1 MSIPSP
7 FGPQDDNVIV
17 ETAGFTYFVATDSV
31 EFAGV
36 TAQFQLFKL
45 AYGPTGSAQIVD
57 SSNGLPV
64 NVIAGGITANLI
76 GFCGAIEGIIG
87 GTPVTVDGTVYVTG
101 LSSAPAYV
109 RTATGYQVEITGG
122 IPLSKSVDSV
132 QVYGPAG
139 VTWVYANLVNES
151 GTQVGN
157 SANPMF
163 VQISGATINATINP
177 TVGVTNTSASPLF
190 VCGVSGATGVNV
202 NVQNT
207 VFIDDS
213 SILSG
218 MTAIYGQVVTLN
230 SNLSTLG
237 LAKPASLQTGRVT
250 STFSTTQQ
258 LNSGF
263 TCQSGVN
270 IKALSTN
277 TDFVYVGNTSAS
289 ATLISSGY
297 AMDPG
302 DETFVNI
309 NNLNKVY
316 IVAASGTQS
325 VTFLAS

>member
-1 MSIPSP
+1 MPLPSP
-7 FGPQDDNVIV
+7 FGPQDDNVII
-17 ETAGFTYFVATDSV
+17 ETGGLTFFVATDSV
-31 EFAGV
+31 VFAGV
-36 TAQFQLFKL
+36 TAQFQLQKL
-45 AYGPTGSAQIVD
+45 AFGPTGSAQIVD

-64 NVIAGGITANLI
+64 NVIGGGITANLV
-76 GFCGAIEGIIG
+76 GFCGAVQGIIG

-101 LSSAPAYV
+101 ISSAPAYV
-109 RTATGYQVEITGG
+109 RTASGYQVEITGG
-122 IPLSKSVDSV
+122 VPLNKTKDAISVF
-132 QVYGPAG
+132 GPSG
-139 VTWVYANLVNES
+139 STWIFANLVNTS
-151 GTQVGN
+151 GNAIGTT
-157 SANPMF
+157 ANP
-163 VQISGATINATINP
+163 IYANIIGATISATINP
-177 TVGVTNTSASPLF
+177 IVGVTNSAASPLF

-207 VFIDDS
+207 VVIDDS
-213 SILSG
+213 SILTG

-237 LAKPASLQTGRVT
+237 LAKPASLKTGRVT

-258 LNSGF
+258 LDSGF
-263 TCQSGVN
+263 TCQAGVN

-302 DETFVNI
+302 DETFVDI
-309 NNLNKVY
+309 NNLSKIY